1 MPSRHGPLDN
11 RRKQDDVLWI
21 IDRCAPPSPRAPPTA
36 EILSLDGVIYLVL
49 IDDEPLRKRSRDAH
63 PVQFPSAHAAGRA
76 LYQLGLREGVL
87 RHHSP
92 FDEMIGRGDDGPPP
106 APLRTPLRFSP
117 A

>member
-1 MPSRHGPLDN
+1 MDYRSLRTAVAQGT
-11 RRKQDDVLWI
+11 
-21 IDRCAPPSPRAPPTA
+21 PPTA